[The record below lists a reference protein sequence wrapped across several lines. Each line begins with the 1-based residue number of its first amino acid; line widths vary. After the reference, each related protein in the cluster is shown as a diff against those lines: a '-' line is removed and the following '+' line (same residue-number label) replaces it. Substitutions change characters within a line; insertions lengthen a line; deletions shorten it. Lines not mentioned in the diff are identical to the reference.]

1 MILLSWNCR
10 GFGNPQTVSAL
21 KKVIRLEKPKII
33 FLMETKSDV
42 DWMKVIRDRCG
53 FKESHVVPSDGSSG
67 GLALFWILEIKIQ
80 ILSSSLSHIDGIID
94 EEGYFH
100 KMAYDR
106 VLWQSGDFKKV
117 ESWKLLTSLSSV
129 SPLP

>member
-1 MILLSWNCR
+1 
-10 GFGNPQTVSAL
+10 
-21 KKVIRLEKPKII
+21 
-33 FLMETKSDV
+33 METKLDV

-67 GLALFWILEIKIQ
+67 GLALFWISKIKIQ

-106 VLWQSGDFKKV
+106 VLWQSEDFKKGGIMATPHFSIWCV
-117 ESWKLLTSLSSV
+117 SST
-129 SPLP
+129 LANHWGF